1 MTANN
6 IKFFKLTGQFLIS
19 LLLLS
24 SPCFADDS
32 IWIRGSVATLQTLDK
47 VTARID
53 RKTVQIGQPFS
64 FGSLT
69 ITVHHCSYRPPEAPP
84 EHAGFLVISDAAQRN
99 DAPRDIPPGNDE
111 LRDDPPGNDT
121 LNSVQTGGPHDG
133 KTVFSGWMFASSPAI
148 SGLEHAVYDVTLLSC
163 NA

>member
-6 IKFFKLTGQFLIS
+6 KKFSKLTGQFLIS

-32 IWIRGSVATLQTLDK
+32 MWIRGSMATLQTLDK

-84 EHAGFLVISDAAQRN
+84 EHAGFLVISDAAQRK
-99 DAPRDIPPGNDE
+99 DEPGNDE
-111 LRDDPPGNDT
+111 LGNDELGNDN

>member
-6 IKFFKLTGQFLIS
+6 ITFFKLAGQFLIS

-32 IWIRGSVATLQTLDK
+32 MWIRGSMATLQTLDK

-84 EHAGFLVISDAAQRN
+84 EHAGFLVISDTAQRDEPGN
-99 DAPRDIPPGNDE
+99 DAPRD
-111 LRDDPPGNDT
+111 DPAGNDT